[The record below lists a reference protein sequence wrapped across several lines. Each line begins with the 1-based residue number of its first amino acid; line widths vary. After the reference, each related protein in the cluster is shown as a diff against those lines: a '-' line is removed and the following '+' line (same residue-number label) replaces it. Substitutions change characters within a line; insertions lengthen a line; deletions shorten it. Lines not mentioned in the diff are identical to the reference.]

1 MNSKQV
7 KLEFWAGNPQVSI
20 INGEIIIYPYSN
32 RNDKYLDFEEE
43 L

>member
-1 MNSKQV
+1 MNSNQV

-20 INGEIIIYPYSN
+20 INGEIKIYPYSN
-32 RNDKYLDFEEE
+32 RYDKNLEFEEE